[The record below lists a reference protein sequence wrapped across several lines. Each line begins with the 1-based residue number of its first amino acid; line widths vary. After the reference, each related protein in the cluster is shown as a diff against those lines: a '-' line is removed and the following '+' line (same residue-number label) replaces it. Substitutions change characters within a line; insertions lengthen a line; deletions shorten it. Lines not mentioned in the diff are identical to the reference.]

1 MTFQRLL
8 SSPVPT
14 EWAANSAKIVAEIGP
29 FREMNFAHPTTQIR
43 EIVQLARLSTNRH
56 GRLRSRGVN
65 RYDML

>member
-29 FREMNFAHPTTQIR
+29 FREMNFAHPTTQIC
-43 EIVQLARLSTNRH
+43 EIV
-56 GRLRSRGVN
+56 
-65 RYDML
+65 